1 MFWFCVALPISVII
15 AVVGIIVA
23 VKFSDSDDLLFSFG
37 TIGIICALC
46 ALTICIVCPV
56 LLNRNKR
63 EVAQF
68 EQQKAYIEQRQQSEI
83 DDIENAALTS
93 KKIELN
99 AQLYDW
105 QYSYEHYGFFTLV
118 PERVMDLTPI
128 E

>member
-1 MFWFCVALPISVII
+1 MFWFCVVLPISVIM

-23 VKFSDSDDLLFSFG
+23 VKFSDSDDLVFSFG
-37 TIGIICALC
+37 IIGIICTLC
-46 ALTICIVCPV
+46 ALTICIVCPA
-56 LLNRNKR
+56 LIYKNKR

-99 AQLYDW
+99 AELYDW
-105 QYSYEHYGFFTLV
+105 QYSYEHYRFFTLV